1 MVKKV
6 VIVGAGPCGLL
17 LAHYL
22 LRRGDKYQIDIYERR
37 SDPRIVSFS
46 TSRTFPISLNE
57 RGMSALRKIEGLE
70 SAVLAKTLAVKGTI
84 FHQKNGRTR
93 LTPRNKPLFTLDR
106 TSLAII
112 LIEQLA
118 QKSDTSRLTINFNYQ
133 CTSVDFAAKKVAFK
147 NVAGNSVF
155 EVQDDFSVDYDLLI
169 GADGA
174 NSSVR
179 ENFPVTEDFRC
190 EQKYVPNDYKSILI
204 PRCDENSQIN
214 LEHGKIHSWMLNDGM
229 LIVLLYQL
237 DGSMSGVV
245 LFIHNKNQIVA
256 LSSTEEVLNFF
267 QKNFPQI
274 YQMMPIE
281 EAEAFLTRP
290 ISRILTIRCSRYHQG
305 DSVLLMGDAA
315 HAVSSSIGQ
324 GCNAALE
331 DVAIFDHLLDE
342 YSDNVATVVEQFTL
356 RRKQDAHALVE
367 LGDNAFPSTMG
378 LFIEFVF
385 RESLAKALNKI
396 FPERFVPSLSEL
408 IFETTVPYSEILDS
422 YRDWIS
428 KVKKSNAKLLALA
441 DQWW

>member
-70 SAVLAKTLAVKGTI
+70 EAVKAKTLEVTGTI
-84 FHQKNGRTR
+84 FHQKNGKTR
-93 LTPRNKPLFTLDR
+93 FTPRNKPLFTLDR
-106 TSLAII
+106 TRLAII
-112 LIEQLA
+112 LLEKLTQ
-118 QKSDTSRLTINFNYQ
+118 QYDSSRLNIHFNYQ
-133 CTSVDFAAKKVAFK
+133 CTSVDFVAKKVALK
-147 NVAGNSVF
+147 NVVDNFPV
-155 EVQDDFSVDYDLLI
+155 EVQDDFIVDYDLLI
-169 GADGA
+169 GTDGA
-174 NSSVR
+174 NSRVR
-179 ENFPVTEDFRC
+179 ENFPLTEDFKC

-204 PRCDENSQIN
+204 PRPDENAKIN
-214 LEHGKIHSWMLNDGM
+214 LEHDKIHSWMLNDGT
-229 LIVLLYQL
+229 LIVLLYQQ

-245 LFIHNKNQIVA
+245 LFLHNKNQIVS

-267 QKNFPQI
+267 QRNFPEV
-274 YQMMPIE
+274 YQMMPKE

-290 ISRILTIRCSRYHQG
+290 VSRILTIRCSRYHQG

-331 DVAIFDHLLDE
+331 DVVLFDRLLNE
-342 YSDNVATVVEQFTL
+342 YSENIATVVEQFTVC
-356 RRKQDAHALVE
+356 RKQDAHALVE

-385 RESLAKALNKI
+385 RESLAKTLHKI
-396 FPERFVPSLSEL
+396 FPDRFPPSLSEL
-408 IFETTVPYSEILDS
+408 IFETTVPYSEILGF
-422 YRDWIS
+422 YRGWIS
-428 KVKKSNAKLLALA
+428 KVKKSNAKLLASI
-441 DQWW
+441 